1 MESRSSSSKSSM
13 MVIDNQTKAFEGIR
27 LENPFSFKVLQVFT
41 GFGIG
46 CGIGIGVPGL
56 VNLGRMPIVGEV
68 LSATRGATDA
78 FSGVSRHVNNAL
90 RKFGA
95 EKIQAGLGCG
105 VGFGYGFGVGLA
117 VKPSVMHQI
126 QSCLVQ
132 AMAKLMLKFGRASSP
147 SISQSVLPTSLQ
159 SGMGIINEPSGQSSM
174 GNIMQL
180 ATKMPERAS
189 QSTPVNTSFGRTENV
204 LSHFLQNPLLREEGV
219 NLNEV
224 AGRLQSENNMLQ
236 MILKHQQIIE
246 ELMEENKKLR
256 QILVEDLKVPS
267 SKLEIS
273 SSIKIIRLWSEIESI
288 SNELVDEKDL
298 KSSRATP
305 PSNADANKPMLP
317 RTKAPEG
324 GLAIGG
330 GVIPEGGLAIGGDVI
345 PDGGIDG
352 AVGCIVGD
360 SGPGA
365 TGEGG
370 EAAPVDGGGAMGF
383 SAGLI
388 DGVIDIVGGGVDG
401 AVAMGG
407 GGGLG
412 EDLGDG
418 AMAMGGGGGLGE
430 DFGDGAMAM
439 GGGGGLGEDFG
450 DGAMAMGGGGWLG
463 ADFGGIDGDDAGP

>member
-180 ATKMPERAS
+180 ATKMPEPAS

-236 MILKHQQIIE
+236 MVLKHQRIIE

-273 SSIKIIRLWSEIESI
+273 SSSRIKPACSDCFECRR
-288 SNELVDEKDL
+288 KQR
-298 KSSRATP
+298 K
-305 PSNADANKPMLP
+305 K
-317 RTKAPEG
+317 
-324 GLAIGG
+324 
-330 GVIPEGGLAIGGDVI
+330 
-345 PDGGIDG
+345 
-352 AVGCIVGD
+352 
-360 SGPGA
+360 
-365 TGEGG
+365 
-370 EAAPVDGGGAMGF
+370 
-383 SAGLI
+383 
-388 DGVIDIVGGGVDG
+388 
-401 AVAMGG
+401 
-407 GGGLG
+407 
-412 EDLGDG
+412 
-418 AMAMGGGGGLGE
+418 
-430 DFGDGAMAM
+430 
-439 GGGGGLGEDFG
+439 
-450 DGAMAMGGGGWLG
+450 
-463 ADFGGIDGDDAGP
+463 

>member
-1 MESRSSSSKSSM
+1 M
-13 MVIDNQTKAFEGIR
+13 
-27 LENPFSFKVLQVFT
+27 
-41 GFGIG
+41 
-46 CGIGIGVPGL
+46 
-56 VNLGRMPIVGEV
+56 NLGGLFNSDNGKTHRDFLAKKPCRMPIVGEV

-180 ATKMPERAS
+180 ATKMPEPAS

-236 MILKHQQIIE
+236 MVLKHQRIIE

-273 SSIKIIRLWSEIESI
+273 SSSRIKPACSDCFECRR
-288 SNELVDEKDL
+288 KQR
-298 KSSRATP
+298 K
-305 PSNADANKPMLP
+305 K
-317 RTKAPEG
+317 
-324 GLAIGG
+324 
-330 GVIPEGGLAIGGDVI
+330 
-345 PDGGIDG
+345 
-352 AVGCIVGD
+352 
-360 SGPGA
+360 
-365 TGEGG
+365 
-370 EAAPVDGGGAMGF
+370 
-383 SAGLI
+383 
-388 DGVIDIVGGGVDG
+388 
-401 AVAMGG
+401 
-407 GGGLG
+407 
-412 EDLGDG
+412 
-418 AMAMGGGGGLGE
+418 
-430 DFGDGAMAM
+430 
-439 GGGGGLGEDFG
+439 
-450 DGAMAMGGGGWLG
+450 
-463 ADFGGIDGDDAGP
+463 